1 MVKRT
6 RLAAKLSGAAKSDA
20 ASQRR
25 RTAHMIAKFAGSHWR
40 EAQRAKWIIDMVVAI
55 DNEYRQN
62 TEAQRKHI
70 DALEGELSRAYN
82 TIESMETE
90 SNAKVASLT
99 NELKQT
105 TCSTTE
111 ANQKVLATEAL
122 MRNLQNELNQ
132 AETAVLKANTE
143 CVQVILVCP
152 RALFPIELGE
162 LQEGVCCVDENC

>member
-1 MVKRT
+1 MAKKV
-6 RLAAKLSGAAKSDA
+6 RLAAKVSGAARSDA

-25 RTAHMIAKFAGSHWR
+25 RTAHMISKFAGSHWR

-62 TEAQRKHI
+62 SEAQGKHI
-70 DALEGELSRAYN
+70 ESLEAELSRAYS

-90 SNAKVASLT
+90 NNAEVASLK

-105 TCSTTE
+105 ACSTTE

-122 MRNLQNELNQ
+122 MRNLQSELDQ
-132 AETAVLKANTE
+132 AEGVASKAKAE
-143 CVQVILVCP
+143 CAEVT
-152 RALFPIELGE
+152 
-162 LQEGVCCVDENC
+162 